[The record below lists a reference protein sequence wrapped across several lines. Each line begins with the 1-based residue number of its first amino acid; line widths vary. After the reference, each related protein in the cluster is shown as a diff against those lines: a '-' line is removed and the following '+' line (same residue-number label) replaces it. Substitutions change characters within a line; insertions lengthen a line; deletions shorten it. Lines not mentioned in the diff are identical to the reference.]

1 MSRRVIKWKRR
12 WRNNKTSAGQVSFHT
27 SHCLGEIF
35 DVGDDHQW
43 PRGKVINAFLHLD
56 GLALLFLQT
65 SYDHVHGPRIEI
77 RTVAFY
83 ATVWG
88 CQEFWSDFLPDYAP
102 FLELQ
107 MAHLTSR
114 MNNKTTVLSIETLKY
129 KWYSEKNA
137 HGWTYVNN
145 CCLP

>member
-1 MSRRVIKWKRR
+1 MSH
-12 WRNNKTSAGQVSFHT
+12 F
-27 SHCLGEIF
+27 LGEIF

-65 SYDHVHGPRIEI
+65 SYDHVQGPGIEI
-77 RTVAFY
+77 RMVDFY

-88 CQEFWSDFLPDYAP
+88 CQELWSDFLPDYAP
-102 FLELQ
+102 FWELQ
-107 MAHLTSR
+107 LAHLTSR

-129 KWYSEKNA
+129 KWYSEKRTWLN
-137 HGWTYVNN
+137 V
-145 CCLP
+145 C